1 MRILVITDS
10 HGRLHL
16 INDLVAQH
24 NVDIVLHCGDLQFI
38 SVEKIEQM
46 PSRELS
52 LSIRHSNLPE
62 QIRKR
67 AWKMD
72 RDEKTTLIRKHQLF
86 GEFDLYLQGKHH
98 FDVPVYIIWGNHE
111 DSRVVYDLLTGKFRV
126 PNLNLLTATSDVVLD
141 NWIRLAGIGGNI
153 LYQRFFDKQS
163 TDTYYPFMNFL
174 QWIQLYEKRAKER
187 HLDEHL
193 WLLTHVSPG
202 KEPLLEIFSMHIQPD
217 LWFSGHMGAPL
228 PQHYSLFTFN
238 DDYDFARRSEIN
250 LAFFKQLWKERSKYW
265 VLWYKA
271 QDLIQS
277 PEQTYETPKN
287 ILTYLQPLMQSQK
300 NPNHILTLKGMKDAE
315 TTHELARQ
323 IIPLFKKGKLGF
335 PHVSFIPTKQEI
347 KCMHDFLFLLDHPY
361 DVPQHASHPER
372 VMERQPARWVKKT
385 QFFNLPDVNINSY
398 ILIDANPDTRELEF
412 RFFGKLKYKSNK
424 NT

>member
-1 MRILVITDS
+1 MRILVLSDT
-10 HGRLHL
+10 HGLLHL
-16 INDLVAQH
+16 INNLVAQH
-24 NVDIVLHCGDLQFI
+24 NVDVVLHCGDLQFMSI
-38 SVEKIEQM
+38 ERIEQM

-52 LSIRHSNLPE
+52 LCIRHSKLPE

-72 RDEKTTLIRKHQLF
+72 RDEKTNLIRKHQLL
-86 GEFDLYLQGKHH
+86 GEFDLYLQGEQH
-98 FDVPVYIIWGNHE
+98 FDVPVYIVWGNHE
-111 DSRVVYDLLTGKFRV
+111 DSRVVYDLLIDKHRV
-126 PNLNLLTATSDVVLD
+126 PNLHLLTATSDVVLD

-153 LYQRFFDKQS
+153 LHRRFFDKQS

-187 HLDEHL
+187 HPDEHL

-250 LAFFKQLWKERSKYW
+250 LTFLKELWKERSKYW

-271 QDLIQS
+271 QDLLKS
-277 PEQTYETPKN
+277 PEQTYETPRN
-287 ILTYLQPLMQSQK
+287 ILTYLQPFMQDRKST
-300 NPNHILTLKGMKDAE
+300 NHILSLGRMKDAE

-323 IIPLFKKGKLGF
+323 IIPIFKKGKLSF

-347 KCMHDFLFLLDHPY
+347 KLMHEYLYLLDYPY
-361 DVPQHASHPER
+361 NVPHNASHPESI
-372 VMERQPARWVKKT
+372 MERQPAKWMKKT
-385 QFFNLPDVNINSY
+385 QFFNLPDANINSY
-398 ILIDANPDTRELEF
+398 ILIDANPDTRELDF
-412 RFFGKLKYKSNK
+412 RFFGKMKYKSKK
-424 NT
+424 NM